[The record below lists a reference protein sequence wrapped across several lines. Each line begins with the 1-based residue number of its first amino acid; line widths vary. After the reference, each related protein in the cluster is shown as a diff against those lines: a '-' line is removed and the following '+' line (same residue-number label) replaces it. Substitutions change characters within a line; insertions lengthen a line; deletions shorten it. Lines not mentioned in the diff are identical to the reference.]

1 MMIKPS
7 THNYEECWSYISW
20 LSDTVSLEIR
30 YKNIYIHVCITTYN
44 SPIPITNMKFAI
56 EDK

>member
-7 THNYEECWSYISW
+7 MHNYEECRSYIKR
-20 LSDTVSLEIR
+20 LSDIASLEIE
-30 YKNIYIHVCITTYN
+30 YKYVYLHVCITTYN